1 MEMLFTQVIRPLVIL
16 AVVVAAIVAV
26 CAVTYYGWLEYSGE
40 MEVRRLVAQAAADEA
55 AAERA
60 NAEAV
65 LAPAEAAALTVERQ
79 SAVMTFYGVLTP
91 AAVVVVAFTIMVL
104 GLMCGFALAM
114 VVQLKQ
120 EKKNEQGYCQD
131 KHESNHSPAA

>member
-1 MEMLFTQVIRPLVIL
+1 MEDNMLFTQIVRPLAIL
-16 AVVVAAIVAV
+16 LVGILAIVAV
-26 CAVTYYGWLEYSGE
+26 CAIAYYGWLEYSGE

-91 AAVVVVAFTIMVL
+91 AALVVATFTIMVL
-104 GLMCGFALAM
+104 GLVCGFALAM
-114 VVQLKQ
+114 VVRLER
-120 EKKNEQGYCQD
+120 EKND
-131 KHESNHSPAA
+131 